1 VSDFLAYGTL
11 SIPEVRATVLGR
23 RHEDVPARA
32 AGFKRVRMRN
42 RVYPAAVEA
51 PGAWLEGRLYLGLD
65 AAMLARIDRF
75 EGRQYVRRRIEVEAA
90 GATRPADLY
99 VLRDTYRATATDDP
113 WDMETFVREH
123 LPAFLRMCAEF
134 RAEEEA
140 RAAQRG

>member
-11 SIPEVRATVLGR
+11 SIPEVMATVLGR
-23 RHEDVPARA
+23 RLEDVPARA
-32 AGFKRVRMRN
+32 HGYARVRMRN

-65 AAMLARIDRF
+65 GPMLARIDRF
-75 EGRQYVRRRIEVEAA
+75 EGRQYVRRRIEVEAL
-90 GATRPADLY
+90 GATRTADLY
-99 VLRDTYRATATDDP
+99 VLRDPYRAAATGEP
-113 WDMETFVREH
+113 WDMDTFVREH

-134 RAEEEA
+134 RAEEDA